1 MTVDAI
7 PSRYVNVNARL
18 LAPQRGAV
26 PLDGQSI
33 HKQRTMEGREEGRAV
48 PQDPVVSD
56 GLVVEAPVA
65 RGHDSGG
72 WQLAG
77 PVGAPTPT
85 ANALPTL
92 VAGGTVNTEN
102 TSPWLNVSGSTGI
115 INASTNYKLVSKG
128 ITSPQ
133 GIFQSGT
140 LRGPGAPQT
149 GFANEQLMDMLAI
162 EANMDPIAFRIQNIL
177 PDAQNQRWVGVLQAV
192 AAASNWQPAVPGSN
206 LQSGNV
212 VSGRG
217 VSICHHG
224 GAYAAVV
231 CDLQVN
237 KKTGKISLI
246 HLYGAQDSGLTVN
259 PNLVENQMT
268 GNLIQGSSRALFE
281 EMQFN
286 HNQITSIDWV
296 SYPIMRFQDAP
307 KVTLTIVQRLD
318 QPSLGS
324 GEPVQCPV
332 AGAIA
337 NAFFD
342 ATGVRITEAP
352 MTAGRVRATLKAA
365 GIA

>member
-192 AAASNWQPAVPGSN
+192 AAA
-206 LQSGNV
+206 
-212 VSGRG
+212 
-217 VSICHHG
+217 
-224 GAYAAVV
+224 
-231 CDLQVN
+231 
-237 KKTGKISLI
+237 
-246 HLYGAQDSGLTVN
+246 
-259 PNLVENQMT
+259 
-268 GNLIQGSSRALFE
+268 
-281 EMQFN
+281 
-286 HNQITSIDWV
+286 
-296 SYPIMRFQDAP
+296 
-307 KVTLTIVQRLD
+307 
-318 QPSLGS
+318 
-324 GEPVQCPV
+324 
-332 AGAIA
+332 
-337 NAFFD
+337 
-342 ATGVRITEAP
+342 
-352 MTAGRVRATLKAA
+352 
-365 GIA
+365 